1 MTTKPKTLEQLD
13 EEVATLENNI
23 DREIDTLH
31 RIIDEANDL
40 VSDVFN
46 MEDELFNIRDELEE
60 LQAIKAKVTQRL
72 AKKPSKGDNMKAPK
86 KKVAPKKKKAIPKK
100 KTPKKKASLKE
111 INPLHEATRMAKD
124 SLKVLLRNSKTT
136 PKKRS
141 KK

>member
-13 EEVATLENNI
+13 DEVATLENSV
-23 DREIDTLH
+23 DREIDSLH
-31 RIIDEANDL
+31 QLIDEANDL
-40 VSDVFN
+40 VTDVFT
-46 MEDELFNIRDELEE
+46 MEDELFLIRDQLEE
-60 LQAIKAKVTQRL
+60 LQATATRL
-72 AKKPSKGDNMKAPK
+72 AKKPAKGDNMKAPK
-86 KKVAPKKKKAIPKK
+86 KKVAPKKKTIPKK
-100 KTPKKKASLKE
+100 KTTKKKASLKE